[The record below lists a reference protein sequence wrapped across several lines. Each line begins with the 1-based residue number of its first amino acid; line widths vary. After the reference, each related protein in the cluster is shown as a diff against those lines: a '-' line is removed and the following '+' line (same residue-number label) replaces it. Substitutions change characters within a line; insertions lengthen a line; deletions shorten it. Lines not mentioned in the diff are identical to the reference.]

1 MKFNL
6 PPTLVGHD
14 RYRWLL
20 GLLGLAL
27 LASCVLSLGF
37 GSARV
42 PASVVWQ
49 ILLHKVLGVGPDV
62 PTWTAGQEHIVWLIR
77 VPRMLLGALVGAGL
91 ALTGAVLQA
100 TTRNPLAD
108 PHLLGVT
115 SGATLGAVIV
125 VLHVGELIGVL
136 TLPLAAFI
144 GALCSM
150 LMVLAIASRQGR
162 LDSDRLLLCGIAVS
176 FVMMALANLLLFMGD
191 HRASSAVMFWMLGG
205 LGLARWEL
213 LGIPAISVLIGLAL
227 LLAMA
232 RSLNA
237 LMAGEQTA
245 VTLGLNARNVRVKVF
260 LIASLMTGVMVSI
273 SGSIGFVGL
282 MIPHIAR
289 RLVGAEH
296 RRLLPVCVLMG
307 SIFLVWVDV
316 AARTLIAPED
326 LPIGVATAAIG
337 GLFFI
342 GLMRKGKA
350 Q

>member
-1 MKFNL
+1 MIDRRY
-6 PPTLVGHD
+6 TL
-14 RYRWLL
+14 LL
-20 GLLGLAL
+20 IALGAVLLV
-27 LASCVLSLGF
+27 SCVVSLGF
-37 GSARV
+37 GPARV
-42 PASVVWQ
+42 PVDVVWR
-49 ILLHKVLGVGPDV
+49 ILLHKLFGLGVPD
-62 PTWTAGQEHIVWLIR
+62 WSAGQEHIVWLIR

-91 ALTGAVLQA
+91 ALIGAVLQA
-100 TTRNPLAD
+100 VTRNPLAD

-125 VLHVGELIGVL
+125 VLHIGEIVGLL
-136 TLPLAAFI
+136 TLPIAAFI
-144 GALCSM
+144 GALMSM
-150 LMVLAIASRQGR
+150 FLVLGIANRQGR
-162 LDSDRLLLCGIAVS
+162 LDSDRLLLCGVAVS
-176 FVMMALANLLLFMGD
+176 FVMMAIANLLLFMGD

-213 LGIPAISVLIGLAL
+213 LTIPALSVLLGLVL
-227 LLAMA
+227 LLGMA

-245 VTLGLNARNVRVKVF
+245 VTLGLNARAARLRVFV
-260 LIASLMTGVMVSI
+260 IASLMTGVLVSI

-282 MIPHIAR
+282 MVPHIAR

-296 RRLLPVCVLMG
+296 RRLLPACVLLG
-307 SIFLVWVDV
+307 SLFLVWVDV

-342 GLMRKGKA
+342 GLMRRR
-350 Q
+350 